1 MGSLKNDMGN
11 ILGAIEKFSKRQEK
25 VQQNQEKSLAAR
37 DHAIKELKSRIKNW
51 EEDQENSLLSQVRL
65 YLSII
70 RFIT

>member
-1 MGSLKNDMGN
+1 MGSLKSDMGN
-11 ILGAIEKFSKRQEK
+11 ILGAMEKFSKRQEK